1 MLKDSLYTIQSLE
14 ESGAGSYEVM
24 LRLNPAHTLF
34 EGHFPGQPVL
44 PGVCLLE
51 MVKELLTE
59 IRQKPMRLVN
69 AGTIKFPN
77 MVDPR
82 IEPLLRFEIT
92 IAEAGEELKVGVNS
106 FLSSGSA
113 NFKLIKASF
122 V

>member
-1 MLKDSLYTIQSLE
+1 MLKDSLYTLQSLE
-14 ESGAGSYEVM
+14 ETGAGTYEAQ
-24 LRLNPAHTLF
+24 LRIDPTHPLF

-51 MVKELLTE
+51 MVKEVLSE
-59 IRQKPMRLVN
+59 IRQKPLRLLR
-69 AGTIKFPN
+69 AGTIKYPS

-82 IEPLLRFEIT
+82 LEPLLRFEIT
-92 IAEAGEELKVGVNS
+92 IAEAEEELKVGVNS
-106 FLSSGSA
+106 FLSDGSA